1 MLRRLTGQLELFI
14 VDTIGSVSVSEEEE
28 DTDSSFNEGLEE
40 AFLPEV

>member
-14 VDTIGSVSVSEEEE
+14 LDSRGSVSASVEGE
-28 DTDSSFNEGLEE
+28 DTDSCLNEGLEE